1 MTIVVSVLL
10 VTAVWIFL
18 AAVLGGCSARHSEAG
33 RDTGNVFGGEFWLW
47 ERRDGGVRL
56 RAEAGRAGGAD
67 AGGRGRPA
75 VPSPTA

>member
-18 AAVLGGCSARHSEAG
+18 AVVLGGCSARHSEAA
-33 RDTGNVFGGEFWLW
+33 RDTDNVFGGEFWLW

-56 RAEAGRAGGAD
+56 RAETGRAGRAD
-67 AGGRGRPA
+67 AGGRRDRPA
-75 VPSPTA
+75 ASPGA

>member
-18 AAVLGGCSARHSEAG
+18 AAVLGGCGNRAPGARHDS
-33 RDTGNVFGGEFWLW
+33 DNVFTGEFWLW
-47 ERRDGGVRL
+47 ERRDGGVKL
-56 RAEAGRAGGAD
+56 RGEAAIEDRAAAGRPS
-67 AGGRGRPA
+67 RPA